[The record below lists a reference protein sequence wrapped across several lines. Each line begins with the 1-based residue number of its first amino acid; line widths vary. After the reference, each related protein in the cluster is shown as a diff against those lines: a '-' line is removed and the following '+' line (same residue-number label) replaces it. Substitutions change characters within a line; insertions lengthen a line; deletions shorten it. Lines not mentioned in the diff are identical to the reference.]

1 MNPKALCSFLL
12 ATFLLLTVTI
22 TPLVRA
28 NAEAN
33 ADALIGPCPKKPIG
47 IKC

>member
-12 ATFLLLTVTI
+12 ATFLLLTITI
-22 TPLVRA
+22 TPSVRA

-33 ADALIGPCPKKPIG
+33 ADAIIDPCPKIFKG
-47 IKC
+47 LFC

>member
-22 TPLVRA
+22 MPSVHA

-33 ADALIGPCPKKPIG
+33 ADAIIGPCPKKPIG
-47 IKC
+47 IVC